1 MAFFWLLTTRVASG
15 IVIGPFTLNAYL
27 TFVAAIIA
35 TLLFAVTLFSL
46 FTERAL
52 ITEGPKSLH
61 RVTLLA
67 VLSPLPFLTY
77 SLISLAQSQLLTGLQ
92 NTLVWLI
99 FSFGLAGMV
108 FGLTAAHIKLIRKG
122 LVAVAIFLPGSKII
136 PTLAGFDFQG
146 QSAFAITA
154 LLVLAW
160 TLSILPSNW
169 LHHALPWWVFVAILF
184 AEVRMAGVTSA
195 IMMLFLVRHLPV
207 RPAIRALSLIP
218 VAVLSTA
225 MVWLF
230 LGDKFVRRVSEGAN
244 LMGVGNPGL
253 GFFEILGTS
262 ERGPGWVLLVESL
275 RGGSNI
281 WGQGAGET
289 TRFFLTEYP
298 IDHAHNE
305 YLRIFYDFG
314 WVGLFLFL
322 AGALG
327 LFLAVATVQRKSPSD
342 FSRAALLIIPA
353 IAILSLTDNPIVYV
367 MAMLPAGVIIAGVF
381 AETRL
386 GVGNPLKSSAR

>member
-1 MAFFWLLTTRVASG
+1 MAFFWALTTRVATG
-15 IVIGPFTLNAYL
+15 IAIGPYTLNAYL

-46 FTERAL
+46 FTQRARV
-52 ITEGPKSLH
+52 TAGPRSLH

-67 VLSPLPFLTY
+67 MVSPLPFLTY

-99 FSFGLAGMV
+99 FSFGFAGMV
-108 FGLTAAHIKLIRKG
+108 FGLTAAHIELIRKG

-146 QSAFAITA
+146 QSTFAITA
-154 LLVLAW
+154 LVVLAW
-160 TLSILPSNW
+160 TISKQPRNW
-169 LHHALPWWVFVAILF
+169 LHHLLPWWVFVAILF
-184 AEVRMAGVTSA
+184 AEVRMAGVTA
-195 IMMLFLVRHLPV
+195 AVMMLFLVRHLPV
-207 RPAIRALSLIP
+207 SPAIRALSLIP
-218 VAVLSTA
+218 AAVLSAA

-230 LGDKFVRRVSEGAN
+230 LGDKFVRRVSQGVELIGA
-244 LMGVGNPGL
+244 GNPSL
-253 GFFEILGTS
+253 GSLEILGTS
-262 ERGPGWVLLVESL
+262 ERGPGWVLLIESL
-275 RGGSNI
+275 GGSSNV

-289 TRFFLTEYP
+289 TRFFLTDYP
-298 IDHAHNE
+298 IGHAHNE

-327 LFLAVATVQRKSPSD
+327 LFLVVATVQRKSPSD
-342 FSRAALLIIPA
+342 FSFAALLIIPA
-353 IAILSLTDNPIVYV
+353 IAVLSLTDNPIVYV
-367 MAMLPAGVIIAGVF
+367 MAMLPAAVIIAGAF

-386 GVGNPLKSSAR
+386 GMGNPSKSSP